1 MKLYGILGNGS
12 GKLGQSVAANVGGTM
27 ILRQYNPNV
36 SNPKTAA
43 QVAQRSRMK
52 LASQLGAAFA
62 PVIVIP
68 KDGLKSARN
77 IFIKKIMPL
86 ISVTEGVAECE
97 LDKIQ
102 LTAGSIA
109 LPSVVATKEGTS
121 AINVALA
128 ENAAGIADRV
138 AYCIFRITEDGQLA
152 FVGSTIANDGGAA
165 GTFAA
170 ALPYVDGS
178 VVIYA
183 YGMKDGS
190 AAASTKYDN
199 YDVDAAEGI
208 ASLISDRSLNAAD
221 YTFTQTSGLVID
233 GGAEP
238 VGEPVVTKIDNE
250 NVVDKH
256 VRVNFTDVVGDFT
269 VVGQNLTGEITCEP
283 KYGSTE
289 EVQEGVQ
296 YVIVLAEN
304 ITESTLVNVLNGS
317 EVICTINFVKNNE

>member
-1 MKLYGILGNGS
+1 MKLNGILGNGS

-86 ISVTEGVAECE
+86 IGVTEGVAECE

-109 LPSVVATKEGTS
+109 LPAVVATKEGTS
-121 AINVALA
+121 AINVALE

-152 FVGSTIANDGGAA
+152 YVGSTIANDGGAA

-221 YTFTQTSGLVID
+221 YKFTQTSGVVLESVPTPTPAPVITTVN
-233 GGAEP
+233 GH
-238 VGEPVVTKIDNE
+238 
-250 NVVDKH
+250 NVVDGN
-256 VRVNFTDVVGDFT
+256 VTVDDYDPILNIVGE
-269 VVGQNLTGEITCEP
+269 NLGGDWSASP
-283 KYGSTE
+283 QF
-289 EVQEGVQ
+289 VGVQ
-296 YVIVLAEN
+296 INGAGTSVEMTFDDSDWGNSIQVFCN
-304 ITESTLVNVLNGS
+304 GTLMFTANHQ
-317 EVICTINFVKNNE
+317 

>member
-1 MKLYGILGNGS
+1 MKLNGILGNGS
-12 GKLGQSVAANVGGTM
+12 GKLGQSVVANVGSVM
-27 ILRQYNPNV
+27 IMRQYNPNV

-77 IFIKKIMPL
+77 LFIKKIMPL

-109 LPSVVATKEGTS
+109 LPAVVATKEGTS

-152 FVGSTIANDGGAA
+152 FVGSVIANDGGAA

-170 ALPYVDGS
+170 TLPYVDGS
-178 VVIYA
+178 AVIYA
-183 YGMKDGS
+183 YGMKDSS
-190 AAASTKYDN
+190 AAASAKYDN

-208 ASLISDRSLNAAD
+208 ASLISDRSLNTAD
-221 YTFTQTSGLVID
+221 YKFTQTSGVVL
-233 GGAEP
+233 GNNAEP
-238 VGEPVVTKIDNE
+238 VLSTINNVEIVNGHASGVAATDAMQIVGENLQGNWTCSNDGANIVVNDTGTLVTAIFDS
-250 NVVDKH
+250 
-256 VRVNFTDVVGDFT
+256 TVGDT
-269 VVGQNLTGEITCEP
+269 TITF
-283 KYGSTE
+283 
-289 EVQEGVQ
+289 
-296 YVIVLAEN
+296 A
-304 ITESTLVNVLNGS
+304 LNGS
-317 EVICTINFVKNNE
+317 VVLTVEVGM